1 VISALSSGTLIGM
14 TSDLSTLQDEE
25 ASQDARSRL
34 LELRASIDNL
44 DSAVVHLLAERFKC
58 TQQVGRLK
66 AKHGMPAVD
75 SDREAVQIKRLRSLA
90 EEARLDPE
98 FAEKFLNFIIDEVV
112 RNHRAHQT
120 R

>member
-1 VISALSSGTLIGM
+1 M
-14 TSDLSTLQDEE
+14 TSDMSTMQDNA
-25 ASQDARSRL
+25 ASQDARGRL

-66 AKHGMPAVD
+66 AEHKMPASD
-75 SDREAVQIKRLRSLA
+75 PDREAVQIRRLRLLA

-98 FAEKFLNFIIDEVV
+98 FAEKFLTFIIDEVV
-112 RNHRAHQT
+112 RNHRSVAA
-120 R
+120 

>member
-1 VISALSSGTLIGM
+1 M
-14 TSDLSTLQDEE
+14 TSDMSTLQDSE
-25 ASQDARSRL
+25 ATQEAARARL

-66 AKHGMPAVD
+66 AEHKMPTSD
-75 SDREAVQIKRLRSLA
+75 PDREAVQIRRLRLLA

-98 FAEKFLNFIIDEVV
+98 FAEKFLTFIIDEVV
-112 RNHRAHQT
+112 RNHRSVAA
-120 R
+120 

>member
-1 VISALSSGTLIGM
+1 M
-14 TSDLSTLQDEE
+14 TSDMSTMRDSSV
-25 ASQDARSRL
+25 SQDAYEQL
-34 LELRASIDNL
+34 LQLRASIDNL

-66 AKHGMPAVD
+66 AAHGMPAVD
-75 SDREAVQIKRLRSLA
+75 ADREAVQIRRLRSLA

-112 RNHRAHQT
+112 RNHRSL
-120 R
+120 

>member
-1 VISALSSGTLIGM
+1 M
-14 TSDLSTLQDEE
+14 TSDLSTMQDSE
-25 ASQDARSRL
+25 ASQEDARGRL

-66 AKHGMPAVD
+66 AQYGLPAVD

-112 RNHRAHQT
+112 RNHRNHAAVH
-120 R
+120 

>member
-1 VISALSSGTLIGM
+1 M
-14 TSDLSTLQDEE
+14 TSDMSTMRDSSV
-25 ASQDARSRL
+25 SQDAYEQL
-34 LELRASIDNL
+34 LQLRASIDNL

-66 AKHGMPAVD
+66 AAHGMPAVD
-75 SDREAVQIKRLRSLA
+75 AEREAVQIRRLRSLA

-112 RNHRAHQT
+112 RNHRSL
-120 R
+120 

>member
-1 VISALSSGTLIGM
+1 M
-14 TSDLSTLQDEE
+14 TSDLSRMQDNET
-25 ASQDARSRL
+25 SQDAHGRL

-66 AKHGMPAVD
+66 AQHGMPAVD
-75 SDREAVQIKRLRSLA
+75 SDREAVQIRRLRLLA

-98 FAEKFLNFIIDEVV
+98 FAEKFLTFIIDEVV
-112 RNHRAHQT
+112 RNHRSL
-120 R
+120 

>member
-1 VISALSSGTLIGM
+1 M
-14 TSDLSTLQDEE
+14 TSDMSTLQDSE
-25 ASQDARSRL
+25 ATQEAARARL

-66 AKHGMPAVD
+66 AEHKMPASD
-75 SDREAVQIKRLRSLA
+75 PDREAVQIRRLRLLA

-98 FAEKFLNFIIDEVV
+98 FAEKFLTFIIDEVV
-112 RNHRAHQT
+112 RNHRSVAA
-120 R
+120 